1 MSYISFTIL
10 TSDTAELRSRMMA
23 YGFIKEETIN
33 GKVTLVP
40 AKEGVEW
47 VRVPNPIIVTPAVG
61 TPFEIGYVPPVMD
74 ARKVFL
80 VKIAH
85 KALFDE
91 TKDDV
96 QTNPDG
102 SLKSILLRTKLGK
115 WVAANSTAATVD
127 GMPARKVGLKFW
139 LVHGANGR
147 LGVWQ

>member
-1 MSYISFTIL
+1 MSYISFSIL
-10 TSDTAELRSRMMA
+10 TSDAKELRDRLVA
-23 YGFIKEETIN
+23 YGFLSADFT
-33 GKVTLVP
+33 P
-40 AKEGVEW
+40 REGVEIAS
-47 VRVPNPIIVTPAVG
+47 VPNPIIVTPAVG
-61 TPFEIGYVPPVMD
+61 TFGELGYVPPVMD

-91 TKDDV
+91 TKDDE

-115 WVAANSTAATVD
+115 WVAANSTATTVD

-139 LVHGANGR
+139 LVHGDVGR
-147 LGVWQ
+147 LGTWQ